1 MHFKVVSASF
11 NLYLSEELTFEE
23 VKVHCCENLLLNI
36 LTFLEALSENSGSE
50 ARPAPGHPSL
60 ASPNMSYLEM
70 TEILKHM
77 NEVLTRNLAYM
88 QIKYPLTKDS
98 KPNKSLQ
105 SLITKVNNLGNDEHD
120 IIMKSR
126 VEFKFKEEGNYTA
139 EVMRFINFL
148 ITKQA
153 ELCGVKGNNNKEL
166 TYFEYFYETI
176 ERIFTSVYK
185 PDFPTKDKKEEE
197 DPVAVFANIL
207 SQGRIEEQSEGKTK
221 EEKEYKEKVMKYTH
235 YLIGQKIS
243 SNTELYSE
251 KEIQTEI
258 FDVKNSSILRILTKW
273 TE

>member
-1 MHFKVVSASF
+1 
-11 NLYLSEELTFEE
+11 
-23 VKVHCCENLLLNI
+23 
-36 LTFLEALSENSGSE
+36 
-50 ARPAPGHPSL
+50 
-60 ASPNMSYLEM
+60 M
-70 TEILKHM
+70 TSILKHI

-126 VEFKFKEEGNYTA
+126 VEFKYKEEGNYTS
-139 EVMRFINFL
+139 EVMRFINFI

-153 ELCGVKGNNNKEL
+153 ELCGVRGNNKKEL
-166 TYFEYFYETI
+166 TYFEYFYETM

-185 PDFPTKDKKEEE
+185 PDFDTKDKAEE
-197 DPVAVFANIL
+197 DALAVFADIM
-207 SQGRIEEQSEGKTK
+207 SQGRIDDQGEGRTK

-243 SNTELYSE
+243 NNTELYSD